1 MTTRR
6 HFIWL
11 LPASGAA
18 LLSACSD
25 SAPPPDAA
33 PPAASPA
40 SSAEYPVTTAPAPAP
55 APAPAQT
62 PAASDPMVEA
72 TDPTAMALGY
82 VAVAANADKAKYPN
96 FVEGSACANCALYQ
110 GATGSA
116 AGPCPLFAGKQVAAA
131 GWCSS
136 WVKKAT

>member
-25 SAPPPDAA
+25 PAA
-33 PPAASPA
+33 PPGAPPPA
-40 SSAEYPVTTAPAPAP
+40 SSAEYPVPAPIPAPAP
-55 APAPAQT
+55 TTAPAPAQT
-62 PAASDPMVEA
+62 PTASGPMVEA
-72 TDPTAMALGY
+72 TDPAALALGY
-82 VAVAANADKAKYPN
+82 VALAANADKAKFPN
-96 FVEGSACANCALYQ
+96 FVEGSACASCALYQ
-110 GATGSA
+110 GAAGSE

-131 GWCSS
+131 GWCGSY
-136 WVKKAT
+136 VKKAT

>member
-40 SSAEYPVTTAPAPAP
+40 SSAEYPVPPPAPT
-55 APAPAQT
+55 PAPAQT
-62 PAASDPMVEA
+62 PAASGPMVEA
-72 TDPTAMALGY
+72 TDPTAVALGY

>member
-55 APAPAQT
+55 TPAPAQT
-62 PAASDPMVEA
+62 PAASGPMVEA

-136 WVKKAT
+136 WVKQAT

>member
-55 APAPAQT
+55 TPAPAQT
-62 PAASDPMVEA
+62 PAASGPMVEA

-110 GATGSA
+110 GAAGSE

-131 GWCSS
+131 GWCGSY
-136 WVKKAT
+136 VKKAT

>member
-55 APAPAQT
+55 TPAPAQT
-62 PAASDPMVEA
+62 PAASGPMVEA

-116 AGPCPLFAGKQVAAA
+116 AG
-131 GWCSS
+131 S
-136 WVKKAT
+136 ATDSKEQPPR